1 MSRLAFPPIG
11 KKADPPHRVRL
22 ADVSVSSAV
31 FISKLRGIPML
42 DARGE
47 QVGKV
52 RDVVVQARI
61 AKNPRVRGLVVELFA
76 RRQIFVPM
84 IRVRSIDVTQ
94 IVIGGQVD
102 TRRFERRSSEVLVMD
117 DLFDRFIERKTPDG
131 KLERALVHDIAMAAV
146 RNKDWALTEVAL
158 REVKSRRFGI
168 PQYGQIITREWIDV
182 AKYVWTDQQ
191 YTHSK
196 IAEFSEM
203 HPADVARELHDMDP
217 DRRSEIALALDD
229 ELLADAFQE
238 LPNDEQVELLE
249 SLEAERA
256 ADVLEEMDP
265 DDAADLI
272 NDLPDE
278 MAEDLLARMQP
289 EDAQDVR
296 NLLQYEELTAGGMM
310 TPEPVIVSAD
320 STIATC
326 LAKVRNADLTPA
338 LASMVFITRPP
349 QDPPTGK
356 YIGAV
361 HIQRLLREPPSLMAG
376 RMVDDEINPVS
387 PDLNLYDLSRY
398 FATYN
403 LVIAPVVDENQ
414 QLVGAVTVDDLLDHM
429 LPLDWRGIQMDG
441 EDVDE
446 QEEVTNE

>member
-1 MSRLAFPPIG
+1 M
-11 KKADPPHRVRL
+11 
-22 ADVSVSSAV
+22 SVSSAV
-31 FISKLRGIPML
+31 FISKLRGLPML

-52 RDVVVQARI
+52 RDAVVQARLG
-61 AKNPRVRGLVVELFA
+61 KNPRVRGLVVELFA

-84 IRVRSIDVTQ
+84 IRVRSIDATQ

-102 TRRFERRSSEVLVMD
+102 TRRFEQRSSEVLVID
-117 DLFDRFIERKTPDG
+117 DMFDRVIERTDAEN
-131 KLERALVHDIAMAAV
+131 KLERALVHDIAMAQV
-146 RNKDWALTEVAL
+146 RNRDWALTEVAL

-168 PQYGQIITREWIDV
+168 PQYGPIVTRKWLDV

-191 YTHSK
+191 RTHSK
-196 IAEFSEM
+196 VAELAEM
-203 HPADVARELHDMDP
+203 HPADVARELHDMEP

-238 LPNDEQVELLE
+238 LPSDEQVDLLE
-249 SLEAERA
+249 TLEAERA

-272 NDLPDE
+272 NDLPEE

-289 EDAQDVR
+289 EDARDVR

-310 TPEPVIVSAD
+310 TPEPVVVSAD

-326 LAKVRNADLTPA
+326 LAKVRNSDITPA

-349 QDPPTGK
+349 HDPPTGK
-356 YIGAV
+356 YLGAV

-376 RMVDDEINPVS
+376 RMVDDEIEPVS
-387 PDLNLYDLSRY
+387 PELNLYDLSRY

-403 LVIAPVVDENQ
+403 LVIAPVVDEHQ

-429 LPLDWRGIQMDG
+429 LPPDWRGAQMDG
-441 EDVDE
+441 ET
-446 QEEVTNE
+446 EEAEE